1 MNLKIKIKGR
11 EYDVELQEDKDK
23 VIVKIDGKEY
33 VFANNGE
40 KSQIEKEDNPNE
52 TSAKILAKNNNIKE
66 VKAPLSGT
74 ISEIFIKPGDE
85 IKITQK
91 LLTLSAMKME
101 NEILAE
107 SNGKIKEILIT
118 KDQKVKENEILIIL
132 E

>member
-33 VFANNGE
+33 IFANNGE
-40 KSQIEKEDNPNE
+40 TSQIEKQDNQSE
-52 TSAKILAKNNNIKE
+52 KGAKILAKNNNIKE
-66 VKAPLSGT
+66 IKAPLSGT
-74 ISEIFIKPGDE
+74 ISEIFIKTGNE
-85 IKITQK
+85 IKIAQK

-107 SNGKIKEILIT
+107 SNGKIKEILVT
-118 KDQKVKENEILIIL
+118 KDQKVKEGEILIIL

>member
-1 MNLKIKIKGR
+1 MNLKIKIKSR

-40 KSQIEKEDNPNE
+40 KSQIEKEDNLNE
-52 TSAKILAKNNNIKE
+52 TRSKILAKNNNIKE

>member
-11 EYDVELQEDKDK
+11 EYDVELQENKDK

-40 KSQIEKEDNPNE
+40 TSQTEKQNSPNE
-52 TSAKILAKNNNIKE
+52 TGSKILAKNNNIKE
-66 VKAPLSGT
+66 IKAPLSGT
-74 ISEIFIKPGDE
+74 ISEIFIKTGDE
-85 IKITQK
+85 IKIAQK

-107 SNGKIKEILIT
+107 SNGKIKEILVT
-118 KDQKVKENEILIIL
+118 KDQKVKEGEILIIL